1 MHPAKRLTGR
11 SACIH
16 RWHLYV
22 HGVEVGTVTAF
33 SGKIKYDSPVGD
45 GAIGAYR
52 GACKLTLSGTVDE
65 VRIWTEALPVGR
77 IWSLISSGLGRE
89 PVAPNA
95 KQWFAG
101 GL

>member
-1 MHPAKRLTGR
+1 
-11 SACIH
+11 
-16 RWHLYV
+16 V
-22 HGVEVGTVTAF
+22 HDLA
-33 SGKIKYDSPVGD
+33 
-45 GAIGAYR
+45 
-52 GACKLTLSGTVDE
+52 L
-65 VRIWTEALPVGR
+65 ALPVGR